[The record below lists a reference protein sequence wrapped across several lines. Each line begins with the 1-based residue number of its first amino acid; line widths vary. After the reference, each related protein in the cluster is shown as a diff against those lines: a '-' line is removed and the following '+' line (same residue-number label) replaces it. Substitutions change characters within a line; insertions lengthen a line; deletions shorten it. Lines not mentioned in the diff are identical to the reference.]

1 MTNAPPPHLVL
12 YVEDE
17 ENDRFLVD
25 YAFKRASPKL
35 VLITARDGEE
45 AIQWLMARSGP
56 GVEQPEQLC
65 CVLLDLN
72 LPRKNGFEVLA
83 WIRQQPCYKVVPV
96 IVFTSSDHPND
107 RERAMALGATRFE
120 VKTGHYRDYERLAQS
135 LESPNEKQ

>member
-1 MTNAPPPHLVL
+1 MTDAPSHHLVL

-35 VLITARDGEE
+35 VLITAKDGEE

-56 GVEQPEQLC
+56 RSEESSQIC

-83 WIRQQPCYKVVPV
+83 WIRQQPCYKALPV
-96 IVFTSSDHPND
+96 IVFTSSDHPTD
-107 RERAMALGATRFE
+107 RERALSLGATRFE
-120 VKTGHYRDYERLAQS
+120 VKTGHYQDYERLAQS
-135 LESPNEKQ
+135 LESPDEPQ